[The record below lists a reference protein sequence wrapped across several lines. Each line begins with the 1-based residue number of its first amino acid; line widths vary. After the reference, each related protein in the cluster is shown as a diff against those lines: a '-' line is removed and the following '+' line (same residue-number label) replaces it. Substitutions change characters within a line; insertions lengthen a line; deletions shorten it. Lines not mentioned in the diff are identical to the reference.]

1 MFETFVDFAG
11 LQRSR
16 AARERRL
23 LEEFKPHLKR
33 TPRYADRRSFGPK
46 TRRIGHRSEERRK
59 EKKRKRRKKMK

>member
-23 LEEFKPHLKR
+23 PEGFEPHLKR
-33 TPRYADRRSFGPK
+33 THFDKNMEIKIVQEDILFLLFSLLLL
-46 TRRIGHRSEERRK
+46 
-59 EKKRKRRKKMK
+59 